1 MARMNAMR
9 LVLVRYARPPRGPRT
24 KYIVAFSPNFH
35 IGGIEN
41 SQKRKMPGDSINND
55 FLSFREELV
64 DDGAQEEEV
73 NQ

>member
-1 MARMNAMR
+1 
-9 LVLVRYARPPRGPRT
+9 
-24 KYIVAFSPNFH
+24 VAFSPNFH